1 MTRKALPLVVIV
13 AVAGMIGLVGM
24 GLLAAQPGEL
34 SRSLPAGPVAP
45 DDEFTVT
52 INNVG
57 LADGFGSVVETLPA
71 GFSYVDNSA
80 ASSDANAVIDAVVD
94 GQTVTFTVVGV
105 DSFTYRVT
113 VGSDVADGPHTFEK
127 GVLKKLSGDETIAD
141 STITVGGPAPQP
153 GELSRSLP
161 AGPVAPDDE
170 FTVTINNVGLADG
183 FGSVVETLPA
193 GFSYVDNSAASS
205 DANAVIDAVVNGQT
219 VTFTV
224 VGVDSFTYRV
234 TVGSDVADGPH
245 TFEKGVLKK
254 LSGDETIADSTITVG
269 GRAPQPGELSR
280 SLPAGPVAPDD
291 EFTVTI
297 NNVGLADGFG
307 SVVETLPAGFSYV
320 DNSAASSDA
329 NAVIDA
335 VVNGQTVTFTVVGV
349 DSFTYRVTVGSDV
362 ADGPHTFEK
371 GVLKKLSGDETI
383 ADSTITVGGR
393 APQPG
398 ELSRSLPAGPV
409 APDDE
414 FTVTINNV
422 GLADGFGSV
431 VETLPAGFSYVDN
444 SAASSGAKAVID
456 AVVNGQTVTFT
467 VVGVDSFTYRV
478 TVGSDV
484 ADGPHTFEKGVLKKL
499 SGDETIADST
509 ITVGT
514 RPAPPPA
521 PTPTPAPTPA
531 PAPAPA
537 PSQTKEAPYF
547 REGPKASRSVAEAS
561 TSGTTVGGRVTAE
574 GLDRIAYTLIGDDA
588 ASFAIDPNTGQ
599 ITVGAA
605 TSLDYEV
612 KDSYKIR
619 VRATDPFRPF
629 RGRDSIEVTIAVI
642 NVDEAGEVS
651 LSSME
656 PQVGT
661 VLTATVT
668 DPDGSVSDVTWS
680 WAESSDQ
687 SAWSDISG
695 ATSATYTPVRGD
707 GENYLRATA
716 TYIDGEGSGKT
727 AVAVSANAVH
737 VPNTAPSFPATES
750 GIRSVA
756 ENTQAGEDVG
766 ASVAA
771 TDADDDPLTYTLS
784 GVDDASFEIDASS
797 GQLKTKEAL
806 DYETRSSYAVT
817 VTVSDGRGGSDSI
830 ALTITV
836 TDVDETPPPT
846 ATVTPPPPTA
856 TPTLRPTAT
865 ATPPPP
871 AATPT
876 PRPTA
881 MPEATPTPEPTV
893 TPVTPPAEG
902 GGIPAWLIGV
912 IVVVVVSGLLI
923 GGFAFIRTRRG

>member
-24 GLLAAQPGEL
+24 GLVAAQQADL
-34 SRSLPAGPVAP
+34 SRSLPAGSVAP

-57 LADGFGSVVETLPA
+57 LANGFGSVEETLPA
-71 GFSYVDNSA
+71 GFSYVDDSA
-80 ASSDANAVIDAVVD
+80 ASSDAKAVIDAVVN
-94 GQTVTFTVVGV
+94 GKTVTFTVVGV

-113 VGSDVADGPHTFEK
+113 VGSDVADGPHTFK
-127 GVLKKLSGDETIAD
+127 GVLKKLSGDETVAD

-153 GELSRSLP
+153 GDLSRSLP

-170 FTVTINNVGLADG
+170 FTVAINNVGLADG
-183 FGSVVETLPA
+183 FGEVVETLPA
-193 GFSYVDNSAASS
+193 GFSYVDDSAGSSDANTVIDAEVDGKTVTFTVVGVDSFTYRVRVGSDVADGPHTFKGVLKKLSGDETIADSTVTVGGPAPQPGDLSRSLPAGPVAPDDEFTVAINNVGLANGFGSVEETLPAGFSYVDDSAASS
-205 DANAVIDAVVNGQT
+205 DAKAVIDAVVNGKT

-245 TFEKGVLKK
+245 TFKGVLKK
-254 LSGDETIADSTITVG
+254 LSGDETIADSTV
-269 GRAPQPGELSR
+269 
-280 SLPAGPVAPDD
+280 
-291 EFTVTI
+291 
-297 NNVGLADGFG
+297 
-307 SVVETLPAGFSYV
+307 
-320 DNSAASSDA
+320 
-329 NAVIDA
+329 
-335 VVNGQTVTFTVVGV
+335 
-349 DSFTYRVTVGSDV
+349 
-362 ADGPHTFEK
+362 
-371 GVLKKLSGDETI
+371 
-383 ADSTITVGGR
+383 
-393 APQPG
+393 
-398 ELSRSLPAGPV
+398 
-409 APDDE
+409 
-414 FTVTINNV
+414 
-422 GLADGFGSV
+422 
-431 VETLPAGFSYVDN
+431 
-444 SAASSGAKAVID
+444 
-456 AVVNGQTVTFT
+456 
-467 VVGVDSFTYRV
+467 
-478 TVGSDV
+478 
-484 ADGPHTFEKGVLKKL
+484 
-499 SGDETIADST
+499 
-509 ITVGT
+509 TVGT
-514 RPAPPPA
+514 RPAPA
-521 PTPTPAPTPA
+521 PTPTPA

-537 PSQTKEAPYF
+537 PRPSQTNEAPYF

-561 TSGTTVGGRVTAE
+561 TSGTTVGERVAAE

-588 ASFAIDPNTGQ
+588 DSFAIDPNSGQ

-605 TSLDYEV
+605 SSLDYEV

-619 VRATDPFRPF
+619 VRATDPLSPI
-629 RGRDSIEVTIAVI
+629 RGRDEIEVTIAVI
-642 NVDEAGEVS
+642 NVDEAGKVS

-668 DPDGSVSDVTWS
+668 DPDGSVADVTWS
-680 WAESSDQ
+680 WAKSSDQ
-687 SAWSDISG
+687 SAWTDISG

-737 VPNTAPSFPATES
+737 VPNTDPSFPATES

-771 TDADDDPLTYTLS
+771 TDVDADPLTYTLS

-846 ATVTPPPPTA
+846 ATPTPPPPTA
-856 TPTLRPTAT
+856 TPTPRPTAT
-865 ATPPPP
+865 PALPPP

-893 TPVTPPAEG
+893 VPITPPAEG
-902 GGIPAWLIGV
+902 GGFPVWLIAV
-912 IVVVVVSGLLI
+912 IVVVIVGGLSI
-923 GGFAFIRTRRG
+923 GGFAFIRTRRGQ

>member
-24 GLLAAQPGEL
+24 GLVAAQQADL
-34 SRSLPAGPVAP
+34 SRSLPAGPVAPDDEFTVTINNVGLADGFGEVVETLPGGFSYVDNSAASTDANAVIDAVVDGQTVTFTVVGVDSFTYRVTVGSDVADGPHTFKGALKKLSGTDTIADSTVTVEAGTTTTPPTATPRPDDTTMPGDLSRSLPAGPVAPDDEFTVAISNVGLADGFGSVVETLPAGFSYVDNSAASSDAKAVIEAEDDGQTVTFTVVGVDSFTYRVTVGSDVADGRYTFSGVLVKLSGEETIADSTITVGGPAPQPGDLSRSLPAAPVAP

-80 ASSDANAVIDAVVD
+80 ASSDAKAAIEAEDD

-113 VGSDVADGPHTFEK
+113 VGSDVADGPHTFS
-127 GVLKKLSGDETIAD
+127 GVLVKLSGEETIAD

-153 GELSRSLP
+153 GDLSRSLP

-170 FTVTINNVGLADG
+170 FTVAISNVGLADG

-205 DANAVIDAVVNGQT
+205 DAKAVIDAVVNGRT

-234 TVGSDVADGPH
+234 TVGSDVADGRY
-245 TFEKGVLKK
+245 TFSGVLKK
-254 LSGDETIADSTITVG
+254 LSGEETIADSTITVETR
-269 GRAPQPGELSR
+269 RAPG
-280 SLPAGPVAPDD
+280 
-291 EFTVTI
+291 
-297 NNVGLADGFG
+297 
-307 SVVETLPAGFSYV
+307 
-320 DNSAASSDA
+320 
-329 NAVIDA
+329 
-335 VVNGQTVTFTVVGV
+335 
-349 DSFTYRVTVGSDV
+349 
-362 ADGPHTFEK
+362 
-371 GVLKKLSGDETI
+371 
-383 ADSTITVGGR
+383 
-393 APQPG
+393 
-398 ELSRSLPAGPV
+398 
-409 APDDE
+409 
-414 FTVTINNV
+414 
-422 GLADGFGSV
+422 
-431 VETLPAGFSYVDN
+431 
-444 SAASSGAKAVID
+444 
-456 AVVNGQTVTFT
+456 
-467 VVGVDSFTYRV
+467 
-478 TVGSDV
+478 
-484 ADGPHTFEKGVLKKL
+484 
-499 SGDETIADST
+499 
-509 ITVGT
+509 
-514 RPAPPPA
+514 PA
-521 PTPTPAPTPA
+521 PTPTPTPRRSPTN
-531 PAPAPA
+531 
-537 PSQTKEAPYF
+537 EAPYF
-547 REGPKASRSVAEAS
+547 REGPTASRSVAEAS
-561 TSGTTVGGRVTAE
+561 TSGTTVGEPLAAVDR
-574 GLDRIAYTLIGDDA
+574 DRIAYTLIGDDA
-588 ASFAIDPNTGQ
+588 DSFAIDPNSGQ

-619 VRATDPFRPF
+619 VRAMDPF
-629 RGRDSIEVTIAVI
+629 GERDEIEVTIAVI
-642 NVDEAGEVS
+642 NVDEAGTVS

-661 VLTATVT
+661 VLTATVS
-668 DPDGSVSDVTWS
+668 DPDGRVSDVTWS
-680 WAESSDQ
+680 WAKSSDQ
-687 SAWSDISG
+687 SAWTDISG

-737 VPNTAPSFPATES
+737 VPNTDPSFPATES

-846 ATVTPPPPTA
+846 ATPTLPPPTA
-856 TPTLRPTAT
+856 TPTPRPTAT
-865 ATPPPP
+865 PTLPPPT
-871 AATPT
+871 ATPT

-881 MPEATPTPEPTV
+881 MPEATPTPEATV
-893 TPVTPPAEG
+893 APVTPPAEG
-902 GGIPAWLIGV
+902 GGFPAWLIAV
-912 IVVVVVSGLLI
+912 IVVVVVGGLSI
-923 GGFAFIRTRRG
+923 GGFAFIRTRRRQ

>member
-1 MTRKALPLVVIV
+1 MTRKALALVVIV
-13 AVAGMIGLVGM
+13 AAAGMIGLVGM
-24 GLLAAQPGEL
+24 GLVAAQQAGVSRSLPVGPVAPDDEFTVTINNVGLADGFGSVVETLPAGFSYVDNSAASTDANAAIEDEVDGQTVTVTVIGVDSFTYRVTVGSDVADGPHTFSGVLEKLSGDETIADSTVTVGGPAPQPGDL

-71 GFSYVDNSA
+71 GFSYVDDSA
-80 ASSDANAVIDAVVD
+80 VSSDANAVIDAEVD
-94 GQTVTFTVVGV
+94 GQTVTVTVVGV

-113 VGSDVADGPHTFEK
+113 VGSDVADGPHTFS
-127 GVLKKLSGDETIAD
+127 GVLEKLSGDETIAD
-141 STITVGGPAPQP
+141 STVTVGGPAPQP
-153 GELSRSLP
+153 GDLSRSLP

-193 GFSYVDNSAASS
+193 GFSYVDDSAVSS
-205 DANAVIDAVVNGQT
+205 DANAVIDAEVDGQT
-219 VTFTV
+219 VTVTV

-245 TFEKGVLKK
+245 TFSGVLEK
-254 LSGDETIADSTITVG
+254 LSGDETIADSTV
-269 GRAPQPGELSR
+269 
-280 SLPAGPVAPDD
+280 
-291 EFTVTI
+291 
-297 NNVGLADGFG
+297 
-307 SVVETLPAGFSYV
+307 
-320 DNSAASSDA
+320 
-329 NAVIDA
+329 
-335 VVNGQTVTFTVVGV
+335 
-349 DSFTYRVTVGSDV
+349 
-362 ADGPHTFEK
+362 
-371 GVLKKLSGDETI
+371 
-383 ADSTITVGGR
+383 
-393 APQPG
+393 
-398 ELSRSLPAGPV
+398 
-409 APDDE
+409 
-414 FTVTINNV
+414 
-422 GLADGFGSV
+422 
-431 VETLPAGFSYVDN
+431 
-444 SAASSGAKAVID
+444 
-456 AVVNGQTVTFT
+456 
-467 VVGVDSFTYRV
+467 
-478 TVGSDV
+478 
-484 ADGPHTFEKGVLKKL
+484 
-499 SGDETIADST
+499 
-509 ITVGT
+509 TVGT
-514 RPAPPPA
+514 RPAPAPA
-521 PTPTPAPTPA
+521 PTPAPTPA
-531 PAPAPA
+531 PAPARA
-537 PSQTKEAPYF
+537 PSQPNEAPYF
-547 REGPKASRSVAEAS
+547 REGPTASRSVAEGS
-561 TSGTTVGGRVTAE
+561 TSGTTVGEPVAAVDR
-574 GLDRIAYTLIGDDA
+574 DRILYTLIGDDA
-588 ASFAIDPNTGQ
+588 DSFAIDPYSGGQ

-619 VRATDPFRPF
+619 VRAADPV
-629 RGRDSIEVTIAVI
+629 GEGDEIEVTIAVI
-642 NVDEAGEVS
+642 NVDEAGTVS

-680 WAESSDQ
+680 WAKSSDQ
-687 SAWSDISG
+687 SAWTDISG

-737 VPNTAPSFPATES
+737 VPNTDPSFPATER

-756 ENTQAGEDVG
+756 ENTQAGKDVG

-817 VTVSDGRGGSDSI
+817 VTVSDGRGGRDSI

-836 TDVDETPPPT
+836 TDVDETPPPPPT
-846 ATVTPPPPTA
+846 ATPPPPTATPPPRPTATPTPPPPTA
-856 TPTLRPTAT
+856 TPT
-865 ATPPPP
+865 
-871 AATPT
+871 

-881 MPEATPTPEPTV
+881 MAEATPTPEPTV
-893 TPVTPPAEG
+893 VPVTPPAEG
-902 GGIPAWLIGV
+902 GGFPVWLIAV
-912 IVVVVVSGLLI
+912 IVVVVVGGLSI
-923 GGFAFIRTRRG
+923 GGFAFIRMRRGQ

>member
-24 GLLAAQPGEL
+24 GLVAAQQADLSRSLPVAPVAPDDEFTVTINNVGLADGFGSVEETLPAGFSYVGDSAGSSDANAVIDAVVDGRTVTFTVVGVDSFTYRVTVGSDVADGPHTFKGVLKKLSGDETIADSTVTVGGPAPEPGDL

-57 LADGFGSVVETLPA
+57 LADGFGSVEETLPAGFSYVDDSAASPTPNAVIGVEVSADGRTVTFAVVGVDSFTYRVTVGSDVADGPHTFKGVLKKLSGDETIADSTITVGGPAPQPGDLSRSLPAGPVAPDDEFTVAINNVGLANGFGEVEETLPA

-80 ASSDANAVIDAVVD
+80 ASTDAKAVIDAEVD

-113 VGSDVADGPHTFEK
+113 VGSDVADGPHTFK

-153 GELSRSLP
+153 GDLSRSLP

-183 FGSVVETLPA
+183 FGSVEETLPA
-193 GFSYVDNSAASS
+193 GFSYVDDSAASS
-205 DANAVIDAVVNGQT
+205 DAKAVIDAVVNGRT

-245 TFEKGVLKK
+245 TFKGVLKK
-254 LSGDETIADSTITVG
+254 LSGDETIADSTV
-269 GRAPQPGELSR
+269 
-280 SLPAGPVAPDD
+280 
-291 EFTVTI
+291 
-297 NNVGLADGFG
+297 
-307 SVVETLPAGFSYV
+307 
-320 DNSAASSDA
+320 
-329 NAVIDA
+329 
-335 VVNGQTVTFTVVGV
+335 
-349 DSFTYRVTVGSDV
+349 
-362 ADGPHTFEK
+362 
-371 GVLKKLSGDETI
+371 
-383 ADSTITVGGR
+383 
-393 APQPG
+393 
-398 ELSRSLPAGPV
+398 
-409 APDDE
+409 
-414 FTVTINNV
+414 
-422 GLADGFGSV
+422 
-431 VETLPAGFSYVDN
+431 
-444 SAASSGAKAVID
+444 
-456 AVVNGQTVTFT
+456 
-467 VVGVDSFTYRV
+467 
-478 TVGSDV
+478 
-484 ADGPHTFEKGVLKKL
+484 
-499 SGDETIADST
+499 
-509 ITVGT
+509 TVGT
-514 RPAPPPA
+514 RPAPA
-521 PTPTPAPTPA
+521 PAPTPA

-537 PSQTKEAPYF
+537 PRPSQTNEAPYF

-561 TSGTTVGGRVTAE
+561 TSGTTVGERVAAE

-588 ASFAIDPNTGQ
+588 DSFAIDPNSGQ

-619 VRATDPFRPF
+619 VRATDPLSPI
-629 RGRDSIEVTIAVI
+629 RGRDEIEVTIAVI
-642 NVDEAGEVS
+642 NVDEAGKVS

-668 DPDGSVSDVTWS
+668 DPDGSVADVTWS
-680 WAESSDQ
+680 WAKSSDQ
-687 SAWSDISG
+687 SAWTDISG

-727 AVAVSANAVH
+727 AVAGSANAVH

-756 ENTQAGEDVG
+756 ENTKAGEDVG

-817 VTVSDGRGGSDSI
+817 VTVSDGRGGNDSI

-846 ATVTPPPPTA
+846 ATATPPPPAA
-856 TPTLRPTAT
+856 TPTPRPTAT

-902 GGIPAWLIGV
+902 GGFPAWLMGV

-923 GGFAFIRTRRG
+923 GGFAFIRTRRGQ

>member
-1 MTRKALPLVVIV
+1 MTGKALPLLVIV
-13 AVAGMIGLVGM
+13 AVAGMIGLVGL
-24 GLLAAQPGEL
+24 GLVAAQQADLSRSLPAGPVAPDDEFTVTINNVGLADGFGSVVETLPAGFSYVDDSAASTDANAVIDAVVNGQTVTFTVVGVDSLTYKVTVGSDVADGPHTFSGVLKKLSSDDTIADSTVTVEAGTTTTRPTATPSPDDTTTPGDV

-80 ASSDANAVIDAVVD
+80 ASTDANAVIDAVVD
-94 GQTVTFTVVGV
+94 GRTVTFTVVGVDSLTYKVTVGSDVADGPHTFSGVLKKLSSDDTIADSTVTVGGPAPQPGDLSRSLPAGPVAPDDEFTVIINNVGLADGFGEVVETLPAGFSYVDDSATSTDAKAAFDAVVAGQTVTFTVIGV

-113 VGSDVADGPHTFEK
+113 VGSDVADGPHTFS
-127 GVLKKLSGDETIAD
+127 GVLKKLS
-141 STITVGGPAPQP
+141 S
-153 GELSRSLP
+153 
-161 AGPVAPDDE
+161 DD
-170 FTVTINNVGLADG
+170 
-183 FGSVVETLPA
+183 
-193 GFSYVDNSAASS
+193 
-205 DANAVIDAVVNGQT
+205 
-219 VTFTV
+219 
-224 VGVDSFTYRV
+224 
-234 TVGSDVADGPH
+234 
-245 TFEKGVLKK
+245 
-254 LSGDETIADSTITVG
+254 
-269 GRAPQPGELSR
+269 
-280 SLPAGPVAPDD
+280 
-291 EFTVTI
+291 
-297 NNVGLADGFG
+297 
-307 SVVETLPAGFSYV
+307 
-320 DNSAASSDA
+320 
-329 NAVIDA
+329 
-335 VVNGQTVTFTVVGV
+335 
-349 DSFTYRVTVGSDV
+349 
-362 ADGPHTFEK
+362 
-371 GVLKKLSGDETI
+371 
-383 ADSTITVGGR
+383 
-393 APQPG
+393 
-398 ELSRSLPAGPV
+398 
-409 APDDE
+409 
-414 FTVTINNV
+414 
-422 GLADGFGSV
+422 
-431 VETLPAGFSYVDN
+431 
-444 SAASSGAKAVID
+444 
-456 AVVNGQTVTFT
+456 
-467 VVGVDSFTYRV
+467 
-478 TVGSDV
+478 
-484 ADGPHTFEKGVLKKL
+484 
-499 SGDETIADST
+499 TIADST

-514 RPAPPPA
+514 RPAPAPV
-521 PTPTPAPTPA
+521 PTPVPA

-537 PSQTKEAPYF
+537 PSQTNEAPYF

-561 TSGTTVGGRVTAE
+561 TSGTNVGERVAAE

-588 ASFAIDPNTGQ
+588 DSFAIDPNSGQ

-619 VRATDPFRPF
+619 VRATDPLRPF
-629 RGRDSIEVTIAVI
+629 HGRDEIEVTIAVI
-642 NVDEAGEVS
+642 NVDEAGTVS

-680 WAESSDQ
+680 WAKSSDQ
-687 SAWSDISG
+687 SAWTDISG

-784 GVDDASFEIDASS
+784 GVDDGSFEIDASS
-797 GQLKTKEAL
+797 GQLKTKETL

-846 ATVTPPPPTA
+846 ATATPPPPAA
-856 TPTLRPTAT
+856 TPTPRATVT

-881 MPEATPTPEPTV
+881 MPGATPTPEPTV

-902 GGIPAWLIGV
+902 GGFPAWLIGV